1 MIKYINS
8 VIILIVLILL
18 GFIIFNKFFKYT
30 NDIPTFSYT
39 KIIENSNFTNKHI
52 PKNKETVIVY
62 VSTKCGSCE
71 NTVKYVN
78 KNIDVNKNYIIVTSE
93 KQKQISE
100 EFFKKFSL
108 NRNIILLND
117 ENNYFSKDFKLGIS
131 VTYPTI
137 FVFDKGNKLIN
148 VSNNF

>member
-1 MIKYINS
+1 M
-8 VIILIVLILL
+8 
-18 GFIIFNKFFKYT
+18 
-30 NDIPTFSYT
+30 
-39 KIIENSNFTNKHI
+39 
-52 PKNKETVIVY
+52 
-62 VSTKCGSCE
+62 
-71 NTVKYVN
+71 
-78 KNIDVNKNYIIVTSE
+78 NKNYIIVTSE